1 MGKGRREGG
10 RKSRG
15 GKIGKGGRVER
26 ERREGEERE
35 EGGRGGKEGK
45 EGGREAGREERR
57 SNNQYIVKFLM
68 KVKQY
73 KCSYHN
79 SLFLA
84 RWGVLCWILRI
95 RL

>member
-1 MGKGRREGG
+1 MEGG
-10 RKSRG
+10 VEG
-15 GKIGKGGRVER
+15 G
-26 ERREGEERE
+26 EGEER
-35 EGGRGGKEGK
+35 RG
-45 EGGREAGREERR
+45 EERR
-57 SNNQYIVKFLM
+57 GEERRGEEGEEERKGRRGRGERGWGEKKEGAIIVKFLM

-84 RWGVLCWILRI
+84 RWSVLCWILRI

>member
-1 MGKGRREGG
+1 MERE
-10 RKSRG
+10 R
-15 GKIGKGGRVER
+15 R
-26 ERREGEERE
+26 ERREGEEKRKRRRGREWE
-35 EGGRGGKEGK
+35 EGERGGE
-45 EGGREAGREERR
+45 EERR
-57 SNNQYIVKFLM
+57 NDNQYIVKFIM

>member
-1 MGKGRREGG
+1 MR
-10 RKSRG
+10 
-15 GKIGKGGRVER
+15 GKGGKV
-26 ERREGEERE
+26 REGEERE
-35 EGGRGGKEGK
+35 EGGKEG
-45 EGGREAGREERR
+45 EEEREAGREERR
-57 SNNQYIVKFLM
+57 NDNQYIVKFIM

-73 KCSYHN
+73 KCSHHN